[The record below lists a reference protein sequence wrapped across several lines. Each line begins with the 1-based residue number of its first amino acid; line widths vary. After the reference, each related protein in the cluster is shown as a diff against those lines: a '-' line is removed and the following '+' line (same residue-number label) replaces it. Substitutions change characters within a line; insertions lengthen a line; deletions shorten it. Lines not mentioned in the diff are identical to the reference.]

1 MSKFS
6 LEQKLIILE
15 NELVKIQHE
24 IDVSNI
30 VYDLHE
36 DDTYEDLFRDNIPL
50 LDDKRAGILIAI
62 KSLKNKMLQK

>member
-1 MSKFS
+1 
-6 LEQKLIILE
+6 
-15 NELVKIQHE
+15 LVKIQHE

-36 DDTYEDLFRDNIPL
+36 EDTYEDLFRDNIPL